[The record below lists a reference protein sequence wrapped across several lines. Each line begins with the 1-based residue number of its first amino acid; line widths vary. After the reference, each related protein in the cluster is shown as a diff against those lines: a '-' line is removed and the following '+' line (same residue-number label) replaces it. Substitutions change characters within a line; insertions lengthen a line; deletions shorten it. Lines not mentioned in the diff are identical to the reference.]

1 MKKNLWIVFAAA
13 LSTSVL
19 AQDASNSAP
28 ALQAPPPEPTQMT
41 NSMPAMPAM
50 PAMPTVTP
58 DVEAPTNTSS
68 ATAPKKPA
76 TTRRRTTTKK
86 TTASTARKKAPE
98 LKTVPLVAGPAVVSA
113 SHVNIRSKAGLVG
126 EVLTHVT
133 NGTPVTVVEEVHLK
147 NSGVDE
153 PSAWAKILLP
163 PDTKVWIKSSLL
175 ENGAVSAKKVNLRA
189 GPSENFG
196 IVGTLNKG
204 DAVQTVDT
212 KGEWTQIQAPPNA
225 YAFVAAQ
232 YLKQEEGG
240 AGATVTANPTPTPE
254 PVTPA
259 TTTTVTEMPTV
270 AAPPT
275 EAPGAGATTAGT
287 APTTSMPGMPMMP
300 DTSATTVSQEPPQP
314 RIVEHEGVVRGSFSI
329 QAPSKYQLVSPDT
342 KQPIDYLYTTSTNLD
357 LSRYK
362 GMHIIVTGEEAL
374 DPRWKNTPVITIQ
387 KIEVLD

>member
-28 ALQAPPPEPTQMT
+28 ALQAPPPEPTPMT
-41 NSMPAMPAM
+41 NSMPAMP
-50 PAMPTVTP
+50 TVTP
-58 DVEAPTNTSS
+58 AAEAPTNTST
-68 ATAPKKPA
+68 ATAPKKV
-76 TTRRRTTTKK
+76 TTPRRRTTTRK
-86 TTASTARKKAPE
+86 TAAAITRKKAAE
-98 LKTVPLVAGPAVVSA
+98 LKTVPLVPGPAVVSA

-175 ENGAVSAKKVNLRA
+175 DNNAVAAKKVNLRA

-204 DAVQTVDT
+204 DTVQTVET
-212 KGEWTQIQAPPNA
+212 KGEWTQIQAPANA

-240 AGATVTANPTPTPE
+240 ASATVAANPTPTPE
-254 PVTPA
+254 TPA
-259 TTTTVTEMPTV
+259 STTTVSEMPAV

-287 APTTSMPGMPMMP
+287 APTTSMPGMPGMS
-300 DTSATTVSQEPPQP
+300 DTSATTAVEEPPQP

-329 QAPSKYQLVSPDT
+329 QAPSKYELVSPDT

-362 GMHIIVTGEEAL
+362 GMRIIVTGEEAL

>member
-28 ALQAPPPEPTQMT
+28 VLQAPPPEPTPMT
-41 NSMPAMPAM
+41 NSMPAM

-163 PDTKVWIKSSLL
+163 PDTKV
-175 ENGAVSAKKVNLRA
+175 
-189 GPSENFG
+189 
-196 IVGTLNKG
+196 
-204 DAVQTVDT
+204 
-212 KGEWTQIQAPPNA
+212 
-225 YAFVAAQ
+225 
-232 YLKQEEGG
+232 
-240 AGATVTANPTPTPE
+240 
-254 PVTPA
+254 
-259 TTTTVTEMPTV
+259 
-270 AAPPT
+270 
-275 EAPGAGATTAGT
+275 
-287 APTTSMPGMPMMP
+287 
-300 DTSATTVSQEPPQP
+300 
-314 RIVEHEGVVRGSFSI
+314 
-329 QAPSKYQLVSPDT
+329 
-342 KQPIDYLYTTSTNLD
+342 
-357 LSRYK
+357 
-362 GMHIIVTGEEAL
+362 
-374 DPRWKNTPVITIQ
+374 
-387 KIEVLD
+387 